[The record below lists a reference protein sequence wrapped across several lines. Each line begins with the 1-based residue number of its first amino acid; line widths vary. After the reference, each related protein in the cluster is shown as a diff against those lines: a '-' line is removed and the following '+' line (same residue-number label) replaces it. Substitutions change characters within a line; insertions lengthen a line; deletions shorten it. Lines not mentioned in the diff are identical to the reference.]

1 MFGIADSPHSMEKMM
16 IDRMDLTDAM
26 VSRDVEAMDMKDLIR
41 FAYEVIEDRY
51 ESYSDEELYD
61 HAVENY
67 PELVEELNRVSNA
80 N

>member
-1 MFGIADSPHSMEKMM
+1 M

-41 FAYEVIEDRY
+41 LAYEVFEDRY